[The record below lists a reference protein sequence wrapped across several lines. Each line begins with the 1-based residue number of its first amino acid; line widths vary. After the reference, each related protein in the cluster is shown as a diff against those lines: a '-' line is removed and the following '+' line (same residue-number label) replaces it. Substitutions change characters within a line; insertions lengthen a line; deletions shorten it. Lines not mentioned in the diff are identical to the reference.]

1 MKSARIDIGSIRR
14 EQVIDAAVAIIA
26 EQGIQNLSLSEIE
39 KKAGMSRGQLTYYFP
54 SKEDILVAAFDRL
67 IAMLKDRADAGADG
81 SCSFKEMP
89 HGWDRV
95 VAFLTWFVLNP
106 PAVPEFH
113 ALQYTFLSQISHR
126 EDFRDRL
133 ANLYE
138 EWRRRMAED
147 FAADNGHGNGKK
159 TGSPRT
165 LATLVQAILHGLAM
179 QRAADPNAYDKEEML
194 ELCLELLSSY
204 LKRRNQ
210 TPSTTRT
217 GSRNKVNHG

>member
-1 MKSARIDIGSIRR
+1 M
-14 EQVIDAAVAIIA
+14 IDAAVAIIA

-113 ALQYTFLSQISHR
+113 AFSTRFFHRSATVRIFETAWPISTR
-126 EDFRDRL
+126 
-133 ANLYE
+133 NGGGG
-138 EWRRRMAED
+138 WRRTLPPTTGMAT
-147 FAADNGHGNGKK
+147 AKK
-159 TGSPRT
+159 RVPRGRWPRWFRPSCTDSPCSVRP
-165 LATLVQAILHGLAM
+165 I
-179 QRAADPNAYDKEEML
+179 
-194 ELCLELLSSY
+194 
-204 LKRRNQ
+204 Q
-210 TPSTTRT
+210 TPTTR
-217 GSRNKVNHG
+217 RRCWNFAWNF